1 MPIKTSQEPS
11 GPLIQV
17 CPLLHNRVTSF
28 LFLQQTT
35 QIIQKCIF
43 KTKITR
49 LSKLLN
55 IITMKTD
62 FPKANL
68 CQVSC
73 RFRLFHYKSRM
84 QKGSRYRQLL
94 KISIRK
100 FPFQFRRLR
109 PGLVSMRIQIPSL
122 ASLSELRIQCC
133 NELQVQV
140 TDAARI

>member
-1 MPIKTSQEPS
+1 MSPGTLKLELLYHLGLHISHLAHEKNTVPMPIKTSQEPS

-17 CPLLHNRVTSF
+17 CPSLHNRVTSF

-73 RFRLFHYKSRM
+73 RFRLLHYKSRM

-100 FPFQFRRLR
+100 FPF
-109 PGLVSMRIQIPSL
+109 
-122 ASLSELRIQCC
+122 
-133 NELQVQV
+133 
-140 TDAARI
+140 